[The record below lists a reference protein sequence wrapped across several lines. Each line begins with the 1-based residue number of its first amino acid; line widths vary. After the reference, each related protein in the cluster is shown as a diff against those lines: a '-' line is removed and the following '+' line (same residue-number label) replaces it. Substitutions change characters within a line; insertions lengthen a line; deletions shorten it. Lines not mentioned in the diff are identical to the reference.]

1 MLTKD
6 EVFSNGKLKKELVN
20 IPELGGDLIVS
31 EMNGSGRDMW
41 EQSLQARDK
50 QGRLVNTRAKLVAS
64 TVVTDTGARMFGD
77 DDIERLGG
85 LPSSILDRLCDV
97 AQRLNRLRPEDVQD
111 DKKN

>member
-1 MLTKD
+1 
-6 EVFSNGKLKKELVN
+6 
-20 IPELGGDLIVS
+20 
-31 EMNGSGRDMW
+31 
-41 EQSLQARDK
+41 
-50 QGRLVNTRAKLVAS
+50 
-64 TVVTDTGARMFGD
+64 MFGD